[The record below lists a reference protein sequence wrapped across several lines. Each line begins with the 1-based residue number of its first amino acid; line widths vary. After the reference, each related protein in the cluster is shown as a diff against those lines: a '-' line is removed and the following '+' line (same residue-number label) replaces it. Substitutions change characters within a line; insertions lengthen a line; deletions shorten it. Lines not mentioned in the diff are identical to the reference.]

1 MANILQGMLKH
12 WEHAEEVQ
20 QASKL
25 YKLRMFALWTYG
37 ASQKTKKYFFMI
49 FFPCFFLII

>member
-1 MANILQGMLKH
+1 MAKILKGMLKH

-25 YKLRMFALWTYG
+25 YTLRKFAV
-37 ASQKTKKYFFMI
+37 
-49 FFPCFFLII
+49 

>member
-12 WEHAEEVQ
+12 WERAEEVQ

-25 YKLRMFALWTYG
+25 YKLRMFAV
-37 ASQKTKKYFFMI
+37 
-49 FFPCFFLII
+49 

>member
-25 YKLRMFALWTYG
+25 YKLRMFAV
-37 ASQKTKKYFFMI
+37 
-49 FFPCFFLII
+49 